1 MKRLTI
7 GIAALSLC
15 ACTALTTSVDKD
27 TYWTLRGTDPVSQA
41 TEVCESQGKAY
52 ERVMELFGRMLFHCV
67 DTPPP
72 ATGSAST
79 KLEARASTTRHAAT
93 AP

>member
-1 MKRLTI
+1 MRRLTI

-15 ACTALTTSVDKD
+15 ACTTIPIDKD
-27 TYWTLRGTDPVSQA
+27 TYWTLGGTDPVQQA
-41 TEVCESQGKAY
+41 TAVCEREGKTY

-72 ATGSAST
+72 ATGSVPE
-79 KLEARASTTRHAAT
+79 KLEARASTTGHAAT